1 MGDEKQIL
9 RQRRRENLF
18 ELLGLLGD
26 DRKQI
31 EYGQSVGDK
40 IAIDELQCMWF
51 DDHYRADEP
60 EFQTEY
66 DKEELNALKKFNE
79 TENAEDPCVLILQN
93 EYVDEPQV
101 GVYVKITKKR
111 ITEWVVEW
119 LTDSKREEESIDKF
133 IETHNSK

>member
-66 DKEELNALKKFNE
+66 DKEELNALKKFN
-79 TENAEDPCVLILQN
+79 DF
-93 EYVDEPQV
+93 Y
-101 GVYVKITKKR
+101 
-111 ITEWVVEW
+111 
-119 LTDSKREEESIDKF
+119 ESIPKTIFGDSLNQLTKEKEW
-133 IETHNSK
+133 IELTTLAKATLKQMKKP

>member
-1 MGDEKQIL
+1 MGQDAASKAAAVINTGRCAQFMGDEKQIL

-66 DKEELNALKKFNE
+66 DKEELNALKKFN
-79 TENAEDPCVLILQN
+79 DF
-93 EYVDEPQV
+93 Y
-101 GVYVKITKKR
+101 
-111 ITEWVVEW
+111 
-119 LTDSKREEESIDKF
+119 ESIPKTIFGDSLNQLTKEKEW
-133 IETHNSK
+133 IELTTLAKATLKQMKKP